1 MSPTSFGCLKKSQF
15 HVYFVLFE
23 FEIFCPK
30 FVKLKGD
37 LHFQQTLTNF
47 FSRIVV
53 LIIFVTLISKTCWDS
68 VLASLEPRLTFDYFF
83 KKRL

>member
-30 FVKLKGD
+30 IVKLKGD

-53 LIIFVTLISKTCWDS
+53 LIIFVRLISKTCWDS
-68 VLASLEPRLTFDYFF
+68 VLASLEPRRSIR
-83 KKRL
+83 KKIEF